1 MRGFRDYN
9 YITCQCGLCKS
20 PHEEC
25 GPTHQ
30 LLPVHTFCTTHWE
43 LKCTEIVHFRAFHF
57 LQCKLCIYTLFC
69 EVISVS
75 LHMSVITQD
84 GNSALMEAASWG
96 MTEVVSLLLKAGAN
110 IHLHDKVPVSVHV
123 QEKTR
128 NTLKS
133 TKFVKGFCRKSFSYT
148 VLKEL

>member
-1 MRGFRDYN
+1 MHERVSWL

-30 LLPVHTFCTTHWE
+30 LLPVHTFHTIHWE
-43 LKCTEIVHFRAFHF
+43 LNCTRELCTF
-57 LQCKLCIYTLFC
+57 LQCKLCIYKPFC

-75 LHMSVITQD
+75 LHMSVITQFW
-84 GNSALMEAASWG
+84 GNSVLMMAVKWG

-110 IHLHDKVPVSVHV
+110 IHLQNEV
-123 QEKTR
+123 
-128 NTLKS
+128 
-133 TKFVKGFCRKSFSYT
+133 
-148 VLKEL
+148 